1 MPSHNV
7 CWLLYVLLVCS
18 KTEATPLPAAD
29 PPSSSTSRGWASFLT
44 GVGASPLFYVS
55 IGALAAAAAVKG
67 SADSSAV
74 VLTLAGLPVVG
85 LTNTLPSGTCS
96 DTECIVTTEHKT

>member
-1 MPSHNV
+1 MHPFPQLICTSVDGKLHFQI
-7 CWLLYVLLVCS
+7 S
-18 KTEATPLPAAD
+18 FRKKTTPLHQLTSLSRTPRESVWLSPRSRATVGQASKPNDPAD

-67 SADSSAV
+67 SA
-74 VLTLAGLPVVG
+74 
-85 LTNTLPSGTCS
+85 
-96 DTECIVTTEHKT
+96 